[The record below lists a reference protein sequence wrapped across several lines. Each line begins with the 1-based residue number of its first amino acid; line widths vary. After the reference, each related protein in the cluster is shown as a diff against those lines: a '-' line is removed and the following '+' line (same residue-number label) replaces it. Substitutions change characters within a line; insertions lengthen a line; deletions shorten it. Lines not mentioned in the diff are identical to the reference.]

1 MPDSTDP
8 SLEVWTTMAYDGN
21 KSLLAPYLH
30 FNRLLKHSQIL
41 GIDVNVDLSKIV
53 FEELG
58 KMPNIEDYNKLN
70 EEIPFLVKLKVNR
83 EGIISLEMRKN
94 NLWTDN
100 PLQAISMMAPDF
112 ELPILGTK
120 HGDWQT
126 YENAREQAIN
136 HNSDIALFFKDNFLI
151 DGDHC
156 MPLMLDNDGIAYH
169 PKHSDGALD
178 SITLEQLRE
187 DMELLGIPIRGAKIS
202 LKMLLRASELIVLGS
217 GMGVCSVG
225 TIDGTKIGMPKG
237 KLYEIAREVWLNKL
251 KNGWS
256 NLR

>member
-1 MPDSTDP
+1 
-8 SLEVWTTMAYDGN
+8 
-21 KSLLAPYLH
+21 
-30 FNRLLKHSQIL
+30 
-41 GIDVNVDLSKIV
+41 
-53 FEELG
+53 
-58 KMPNIEDYNKLN
+58 
-70 EEIPFLVKLKVNR
+70 
-83 EGIISLEMRKN
+83 
-94 NLWTDN
+94 
-100 PLQAISMMAPDF
+100 
-112 ELPILGTK
+112 
-120 HGDWQT
+120 
-126 YENAREQAIN
+126 
-136 HNSDIALFFKDNFLI
+136 
-151 DGDHC
+151 
-156 MPLMLDNDGIAYH
+156 MLDNDGIAYH

-237 KLYEIAREVWLNKL
+237 KLYEIAREVRLNKL